1 MPSSRLKKLYKNL
14 KHKYRLVIYNETTF
28 ETEYNLFLSKLNVIL
43 LFSTFLLAGMIL
55 SICLISFTS
64 VKYYLPG
71 FGEEAVRKQLREVM
85 AETEELRKRAKQ
97 NDLWVENVK
106 QVLSGQIPA
115 SKIHV
120 NEPTQSDTA
129 Q

>member
-1 MPSSRLKKLYKNL
+1 MPSAKLKKIYKNL

-85 AETEELRKRAKQ
+85 TETEELRKRAKQ

-106 QVLSGQIPA
+106 QVLSGKIPA
-115 SKIHV
+115 SKIHI
-120 NEPTQSDTA
+120 NEAAKTDSVK
-129 Q
+129 